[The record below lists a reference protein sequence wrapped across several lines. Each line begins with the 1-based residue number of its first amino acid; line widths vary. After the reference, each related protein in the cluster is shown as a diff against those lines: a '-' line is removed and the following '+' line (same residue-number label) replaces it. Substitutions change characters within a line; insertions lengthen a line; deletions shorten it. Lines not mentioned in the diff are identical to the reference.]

1 MRTPSQRGALSLQA
15 TVMGL
20 VALVVIAA
28 FVTIG
33 LVTRSQM
40 RQHLMEKEV
49 MESETIC
56 NQAESVRDYMAGLR
70 NGGLY
75 DQKRLKEDV
84 KLLVSTVPIVAS
96 MQTAEAKAKESG
108 YTFKVPKEFPRNPKN
123 TPDEVELKVLR
134 ELQAR
139 GSEAGNPSTWFEDK
153 KLNATRYFR
162 AIRLTSECLAC
173 HGDPATSKALWGN
186 DQGLDPT
193 GVKMEGWKVGEI
205 HGAYEVVMGLE
216 DMDKALGTLTA
227 WVVGCALTG
236 ALAALGVIYWLLR
249 SRIFGRLEA
258 ATQRMRQVSDGDLTA
273 RVEDNREDELREG
286 FEAFNAMTD
295 RLRDLVIQIQEGSSN
310 ILGAAGEIASGN
322 ADLSRRTEQQAASL
336 EETASSMEEFTAT
349 VNQTAQNAQAANT
362 DAGRTR
368 AVALEGSE
376 NVNQLVASMADIN
389 QSAERIA
396 EIIGVVDEIAF
407 QTNLLALNAAV
418 EAARAGE
425 QGRGFAVV
433 AAEVRNLA
441 KRSADA
447 AKEIKGLIRE
457 SVRKA
462 ADGAQVAEGAGRTM
476 REVVDSVERV
486 TDLIQEISSA
496 AQEQSRGI
504 QEINKAVT
512 QMDSMTQ
519 QNAALVEEAAAA
531 AMSLDEQTHAL
542 TDLVAQFRTGTGP
555 ARGSSRPSKPMAPKP
570 APSRP
575 AAPRTTVRTA
585 PTPEL
590 PRPAARPETLAL
602 KKPVLPPS
610 DSDNEGWEEF

>member
-1 MRTPSQRGALSLQA
+1 
-15 TVMGL
+15 MGL
-20 VALVVIAA
+20 DE
-28 FVTIG
+28 
-33 LVTRSQM
+33 M
-40 RQHLMEKEV
+40 
-49 MESETIC
+49 
-56 NQAESVRDYMAGLR
+56 
-70 NGGLY
+70 
-75 DQKRLKEDV
+75 DQ
-84 KLLVSTVPIVAS
+84 
-96 MQTAEAKAKESG
+96 
-108 YTFKVPKEFPRNPKN
+108 
-123 TPDEVELKVLR
+123 
-134 ELQAR
+134 
-139 GSEAGNPSTWFEDK
+139 
-153 KLNATRYFR
+153 
-162 AIRLTSECLAC
+162 
-173 HGDPATSKALWGN
+173 
-186 DQGLDPT
+186 
-193 GVKMEGWKVGEI
+193 
-205 HGAYEVVMGLE
+205 
-216 DMDKALGTLTA
+216 ALGKLT
-227 WVVGCALTG
+227 WWIGGCALAG

-249 SRIFGRLEA
+249 IRVFGRLEA

-273 RVEDNREDELREG
+273 RVEDTREDELREG
-286 FEAFNAMTD
+286 FEAFNTMTD
-295 RLRDLVIQIQEGSSN
+295 RLRDLVIQIQEGSAN

-349 VNQTAQNAQAANT
+349 VNQTAQNARAADS
-362 DAGRTR
+362 DASKTR

-447 AKEIKGLIRE
+447 VKEIKGLIRD

-476 REVVDSVERV
+476 REVVDSVQRV
-486 TDLIQEISSA
+486 TDLIQEISAA

-519 QNAALVEEAAAA
+519 QNAAMVEQAAFNAR
-531 AMSLDEQTHAL
+531 SLQEQAGHL
-542 TDLVAQFRTGTGP
+542 EQV
-555 ARGSSRPSKPMAPKP
+555 
-570 APSRP
+570 
-575 AAPRTTVRTA
+575 VRTFKLEVAAVTAVAGEALPAGSA
-585 PTPEL
+585 PQL
-590 PRPAARPETLAL
+590 PYDTSR
-602 KKPVLPPS
+602 
-610 DSDNEGWEEF
+610 

>member
-1 MRTPSQRGALSLQA
+1 MSKHAQRGALSLQA

-20 VALVVIAA
+20 VAFVIIGA
-28 FVTIG
+28 FVTTG
-33 LVTRSQM
+33 LVIRSQM
-40 RQHLMEKEV
+40 RSELISKEV
-49 MESETIC
+49 MESATIC
-56 NQAESVRDYMAGLR
+56 NQAESVRDYMAALR

-84 KLLVSTVPIVAS
+84 KTLVSTVPIVAS

-108 YTFKVPKEFPRNPKN
+108 FTFKVPKEFPRNPKN
-123 TPDEVELKVLR
+123 APDEAELKVLR

-139 GSEAGNPSTWFEDK
+139 ASEPGNPSSWFEDK

-162 AIRLTSECLAC
+162 AIRLTGECLAC
-173 HGDPATSKALWGN
+173 HGDPSTSKALWGN

-205 HGAYEVVMGLE
+205 HGAYEVSMSLQE
-216 DMDKALGTLTA
+216 MDQALGALT
-227 WVVGCALTG
+227 WWIVGCALAG

-249 SRIFGRLEA
+249 NRIFARLEA
-258 ATQRMRQVSDGDLTA
+258 ATARMRQVSDGDLTA
-273 RVEDNREDELREG
+273 RVEDSREDELRDG
-286 FEAFNAMTD
+286 FEAFNTMTD
-295 RLRDLVIQIQEGSSN
+295 RLRDLVVQIQEGSTN
-310 ILGAAGEIASGN
+310 ILGAAGEISSGN

-336 EETASSMEEFTAT
+336 EETASSMEEFTST
-349 VNQTAQNAQAANT
+349 VSQTAQNAQAANQ
-362 DAGRTR
+362 DATRTR
-368 AVALEGSE
+368 SVATEGAE
-376 NVNQLVASMADIN
+376 NVNHLVSSMAEIN
-389 QSAERIA
+389 RSAERIA

-447 AKEIKGLIRE
+447 AKEIKGLIRD
-457 SVRKA
+457 SVTKA
-462 ADGAQVAEGAGRTM
+462 ANGAQVAESAGRTM
-476 REVVDSVERV
+476 REVVDSVQRV
-486 TDLIQEISSA
+486 TDLIQEISAA

-519 QNAALVEEAAAA
+519 QNAALVEEAAASA
-531 AMSLDEQTHAL
+531 ESLDDQARVL
-542 TDLVAQFRTGTGP
+542 SDLVGQFRTGQSTGS
-555 ARGSSRPSKPMAPKP
+555 RGSKTPPRRPATPSPALKP
-570 APSRP
+570 APK
-575 AAPRTTVRTA
+575 TTVRSA
-585 PTPEL
+585 TPEL
-590 PRPAARPETLAL
+590 GRAPVKPETLSL
-602 KKPVLPPS
+602 KKPVLPPQEA
-610 DSDNEGWEEF
+610 DSEGWEEF